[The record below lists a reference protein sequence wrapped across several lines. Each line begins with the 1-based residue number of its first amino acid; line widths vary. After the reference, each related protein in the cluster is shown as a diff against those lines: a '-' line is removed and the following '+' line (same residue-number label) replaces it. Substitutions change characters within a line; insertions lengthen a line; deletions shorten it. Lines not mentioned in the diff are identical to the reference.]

1 MHSLVYKTLQV
12 VWNLLSYFIEEG
24 LEKFVQLK
32 TKIGEAFEK
41 LGELKWNVHKL
52 IDALR
57 SLQICYLA

>member
-12 VWNLLSYFIEEG
+12 VWNLLSYFIQEG

-32 TKIGEAFEK
+32 TKIEEAFEK

-52 IDALR
+52 IDVLR